1 LPLPAGAVRHAQ
13 VMRPSKAPRGYTLDT
28 GVLIALA
35 RRKRLVAEMLRQA
48 ALEGRAL
55 HIPMAVVAEF
65 WRGPQRRELAE
76 LVQRAAVGD
85 SLERSQRAGMALASA
100 GKGPSVVDALVAAL
114 AAELGDAVLTSD
126 PVDLGIL
133 AEQFPG
139 LRVLAV

>member
-1 LPLPAGAVRHAQ
+1 
-13 VMRPSKAPRGYTLDT
+13 MRPSKAPLGYTLDT
-28 GVLIALA
+28 GVLIALE
-35 RRKRLVAEMLRQA
+35 RRKRLVAEMVRQA

-76 LVQRAAVGD
+76 LVQRAVVAD
-85 SLERSQRAGMALASA
+85 SLERSKRAGLALAKV

-114 AAELGDAVLTSD
+114 AAELGDTVMTSD
-126 PVDLGIL
+126 PDDLGLL

-139 LRVLAV
+139 LRVVAV